1 MKRYLAI
8 LSLLLALL
16 LTLSAC
22 AGKTAPAET
31 PSDGANEASDPVS
44 DPAEPSGDDP
54 VPVTPD
60 PAEPAPVDPTEPDT
74 LPEPVQHDPP
84 EGGGPEVPPGA
95 VPIAFEDPADLLA
108 LWRGGVWLNEEKAAL
123 IRTSENGLVLKIFS
137 MPDCTLLQE
146 YPLPG
151 SEGYL
156 MGLDLPAEGPW
167 RLAYYNG
174 RIVRQLV
181 LDEKL
186 VLTESAYDEA
196 DYFRMGEHVV
206 TGAYPDILL
215 DGEVILKGN
224 VTAEPYSER
233 HGVFYGLIG
242 VLDEHRFV
250 FGNYDTYTPNYYS
263 VYDIDTGEEQMI
275 CPMGTYLCG
284 VWNGVGI
291 RAVGNGLDDSYG
303 FVSIDMADYSVRP
316 IAVEHSARDQAVQQ
330 VEFNMS
336 GTRMALTTDRF
347 SFGGGEAGQTVDIY
361 DTAGGPHLYTWTW
374 SSSGDE
380 GNRYYRF
387 VPVGEDVLTVEYN
400 GGEDAVEI
408 WYVKY

>member
-1 MKRYLAI
+1 MMKKYVAI

-16 LTLSAC
+16 LVLPAC
-22 AGKTAPAET
+22 GGEKNPAET
-31 PSDGANEASDPVS
+31 PSGGQSETS
-44 DPAEPSGDDP
+44 DPAPIPADPSTEDPDP
-54 VPVTPD
+54 VT
-60 PAEPAPVDPTEPDT
+60 PAPVDP
-74 LPEPVQHDPP
+74 DP
-84 EGGGPEVPPGA
+84 A
-95 VPIAFEDPADLLA
+95 VPEDPVMPGVPDAPEEDGPQLPPDAVALRFEDPEDLLA
-108 LWRGGVWLNEEKAAL
+108 LWRSGVWINEERAAL
-123 IRTSENGLVLKIFS
+123 IRTTENGLLLKIFS
-137 MPDCTLLQE
+137 MPECALLKE

-151 SEGYL
+151 SAGYL
-156 MGLDLPAEGPW
+156 MGLELPSEGPW

-174 RIVRQLV
+174 RGVRQIL
-181 LDEKL
+181 LDEEL
-186 VLTESAYDEA
+186 LLTESAYEEA
-196 DYFRMGEHVV
+196 ELFRMGEHVI
-206 TGAYPDILL
+206 TGVYPDILL

-224 VTAEPYSER
+224 VTGEPYSER
-233 HGVFYGLIG
+233 HGVSYGLIG

-303 FVSIDMADYSVRP
+303 FDRIDMSDYSVRP
-316 IAVEHSARDQAVQQ
+316 IAVEHATRNQAVQQ
-330 VEFNMS
+330 VEINTS

-347 SFGGGEAGQTVDIY
+347 FFGNREAGQTVDVY

-374 SSSGDE
+374 RSAKE
-380 GNRYYRF
+380 EENRYYRF
-387 VPVGEDVLTVEYN
+387 VPVGERVLTVEYN